1 MEVDLSQCSPTPQI
15 HHSCPI
21 ELWGESAPGKVCPF
35 SPVTESSSQAWWKS
49 SHHVPQQSL
58 SSASVAAN
66 IYSSHLMGGT
76 RYLGKQRYPHF
87 WVLGYPSSPST
98 LWDTSRSTSQ
108 HLMPNPTSASTAKI
122 KPNAQHPTSVRS
134 CSKISK
140 TCSYSMSFLLYIKRT
155 HYIYLLLFVAVTN
168 A

>member
-1 MEVDLSQCSPTPQI
+1 MFSNSTGTPLLPHWALGWKCPRKGLPIFTSNREFITGMMKIKPPCPT
-15 HHSCPI
+15 
-21 ELWGESAPGKVCPF
+21 A
-35 SPVTESSSQAWWKS
+35 VTE
-49 SHHVPQQSL
+49 L
-58 SSASVAAN
+58 SFSCSK
-66 IYSSHLMGGT
+66 
-76 RYLGKQRYPHF
+76 YLQLPSYGRNMLFGQHSKQRYPHF